1 MVLTILADGGSG
13 RQCQVT
19 VGNKEICLEDV
30 EALEFLWKKE
40 DDRSREE
47 VDGQDDDRDRART
60 KSLLVLNSFFVETF
74 TSEWG
79 THHRSADGRKRRR
92 MRACCSHVHS
102 AKSHFLI
109 KGLWGCGGGGGG
121 GSSAMCWKRQRG
133 ERWGENT
140 NTILVAFVYRFS
152 SNDIKWLRFRS

>member
-1 MVLTILADGGSG
+1 MIWFDVQFMLINLTFSHNSENIVERVIKKDLLTVVLTILADGESG

-19 VGNKEICLEDV
+19 VGNKEIYLEDV

-47 VDGQDDDRDRART
+47 VDRRDDDRERT
-60 KSLLVLNSFFVETF
+60 KSLSVLNSFFVESF

-79 THHRSADGRKRRR
+79 RHHRSADGRKRGRK
-92 MRACCSHVHS
+92 RACCSHVHS

-109 KGLWGCGGGGGG
+109 KGL
-121 GSSAMCWKRQRG
+121 
-133 ERWGENT
+133 
-140 NTILVAFVYRFS
+140 
-152 SNDIKWLRFRS
+152 